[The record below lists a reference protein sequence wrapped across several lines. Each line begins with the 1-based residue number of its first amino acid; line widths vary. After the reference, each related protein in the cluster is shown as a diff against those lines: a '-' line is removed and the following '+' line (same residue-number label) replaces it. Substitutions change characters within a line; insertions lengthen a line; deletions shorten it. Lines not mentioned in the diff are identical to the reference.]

1 MHLRHVE
8 FSDANVVCRQE
19 KKTMNGARRL
29 SVLSGVIVIPR
40 ANDLSADA
48 TRSIQAW

>member
-29 SVLSGVIVIPR
+29 SVLSGVIVILR
-40 ANDLSADA
+40 DLSADA
-48 TRSIQAW
+48 TGSIQTR